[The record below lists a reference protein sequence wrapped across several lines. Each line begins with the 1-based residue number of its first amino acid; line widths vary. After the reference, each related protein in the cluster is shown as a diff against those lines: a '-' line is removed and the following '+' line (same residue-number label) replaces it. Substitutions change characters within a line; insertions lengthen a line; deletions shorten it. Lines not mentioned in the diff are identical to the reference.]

1 MKNNNKIV
9 LLFPDGVGIR
19 NYFYSDVFK
28 GMEKQLVLFHA
39 FDAKTEQA
47 VKDITSIENSIS
59 IPKYSE
65 SLKEKFLRELICLAR
80 LKHNAKTVDNPTILT
95 NWKSNHKGIFK
106 TLFYNCIE
114 ISSHLFTSYERILK
128 LEKWYQKAIR
138 NTNFYK
144 EVREILVA
152 NAPEKLFCS
161 HQRGVQCA
169 PIFAAAQDLGIETI
183 TVIYS
188 WDNLPKA
195 RMA

>member
-1 MKNNNKIV
+1 MKKNNKIV

-80 LKHNAKTVDNPTILT
+80 LKHNAKLVNNPSIFGKNIKQIKSLIEKEFVISRVLHSDSKLLEVPQMDTILHE
-95 NWKSNHKGIFK
+95 NDKLLIVSNLI
-106 TLFYNCIE
+106 NIE
-114 ISSHLFTSYERILK
+114 I
-128 LEKWYQKAIR
+128 
-138 NTNFYK
+138 
-144 EVREILVA
+144 
-152 NAPEKLFCS
+152 
-161 HQRGVQCA
+161 
-169 PIFAAAQDLGIETI
+169 IET
-183 TVIYS
+183 VIGIRI
-188 WDNLPKA
+188 DMN
-195 RMA
+195 R